1 MDIKQIDDRFST
13 TGQIRPEQVEA
24 LAVEGY
30 TLIVC
35 NRPDGEEA
43 GQPTFDQ
50 IADAAGKAGIS
61 AVHIPMTGAP
71 TNDQV
76 EALRNA
82 MAGAD
87 GKILGYCRSG
97 ARSQKIHAALN
108 D

>member
-1 MDIKQIDDRFST
+1 METTKLDNRFST

-71 TNDQV
+71 TSAQV
-76 EALRNA
+76 DALRNA
-82 MAGAD
+82 MAGVD

>member
-1 MDIKQIDDRFST
+1 MDIKQIDDCFST

-24 LAVEGY
+24 LAAEGY
-30 TLIVC
+30 RLIVC
-35 NRPDGEEA
+35 NRPDGEDA
-43 GQPTFDQ
+43 GQPAFAE
-50 IADAAGKAGIS
+50 IAEAASKAGIS

-71 TNDQV
+71 TGAQV
-76 EALRNA
+76 DALRNA
-82 MAGAD
+82 MAGVD